1 MPMYIQES
9 AVTQDNTF
17 RRLSAEPAD
26 PMSLGPNVVD
36 GKLQDFFR
44 ILRQPDLN

>member
-1 MPMYIQES
+1 MPTYVQES

-17 RRLSAEPAD
+17 RQLSAEPAD
-26 PMSLGPNVVD
+26 PTTLGPDVVD

-44 ILRQPDLN
+44 VLRQRDLN